1 MASSKISKIL
11 SKTGL
16 TEAELDTICSVFRTT
31 PAITRAILFGSRAK
45 GTAKHYSDIDFA
57 IEGSLNERQIA
68 EVAMKLEELP
78 LPYKF
83 DVKSLA
89 SIRHLPLK
97 EHIDRV
103 GITIY
108 RKAGDSAPAL
118 AKSD

>member
-1 MASSKISKIL
+1 MASSKISGVL

-16 TEAELDTICSVFRTT
+16 TEAELGTICSVFRAT
-31 PAITRAILFGSRAK
+31 PAITRVILFGSRAK
-45 GTAKHYSDIDFA
+45 GTAKHYSDIDLA
-57 IEGSLNERQIA
+57 IEGPLSERQVA
-68 EVAMKLEELP
+68 EVAMKLDELP

-83 DVKSLA
+83 DVKSLT

-108 RKAGDSAPAL
+108 KKAGDSTPAL
-118 AKSD
+118 V